1 MKTLFSKSN
10 LVTFFGTIVCFN
22 FLFFS
27 FVWGLD
33 YPTKPI
39 NLIVAASPGSGIDI
53 KARILAEVAS
63 KELGVPIVVINKG
76 GGMGG
81 IGATFVAKEKPDG
94 YTILTTFSG
103 SMTSN
108 FALFPDLTYKRADFV
123 PLFRSIIIPVNIAVK
138 GDSPYKSLKDFLD
151 AAKKSPGKLRFGTTS
166 ASLVLVWEGLLKK
179 EGIDMIQMT
188 YKGAGDTVHA
198 LLGGHI
204 DCHIDPL
211 GPMVPHVEAGKVRL
225 LASISSKRNKNYP
238 DVPTLKEVGYSD
250 FSRDFWN
257 GFFAPA
263 GLPEPIM
270 EKFVKAFENALSLPD
285 VQARL
290 DKAGFFAAFI
300 GPQEFANFWDE
311 EYNFYMALA
320 KEKK

>member
-1 MKTLFSKSN
+1 MRTLLMRN
-10 LVTFFGTIVCFN
+10 RWILLFGVISSCSIV
-22 FLFFS
+22 FFS
-27 FVWGLD
+27 SAWGLD

-39 NLIVAASPGSGIDI
+39 NLIVAATPGSGIDI

-81 IGATFVAKEKPDG
+81 VGATFVAKEKPDG

-123 PLFRSIIIPVNIAVK
+123 SLFRSIIIPVNIAVK
-138 GDSPYKSLKDFLD
+138 ADSPYKSLKDFLD

-166 ASLVLVWEGLLKK
+166 ASLVLVWEGLLKD
-179 EGIDMIQMT
+179 EGIDMIAMT
-188 YKGAGDTVHA
+188 YKGAGDTLHA

-204 DCHIDPL
+204 DCHLDPL

-238 DVPTLKEVGYSD
+238 DVPTLKEIGYSD
-250 FSRDFWN
+250 FSKDFWN

-263 GLPEPIM
+263 GLPQPIM
-270 EKFVKAFENALSLPD
+270 EKLVKAFEKALSLPD

-290 DKAGFFAAFI
+290 DKAGFFAAFL

-311 EYNFYMALA
+311 EYRFYMELA
-320 KEKK
+320 KQKK

>member
-1 MKTLFSKSN
+1 MRTSFLKGNWMILWGAVFS
-10 LVTFFGTIVCFN
+10 FN
-22 FLFFS
+22 ILFFS
-27 FVWGLD
+27 PVWSLD

-39 NLIVAASPGSGIDI
+39 SLVVAATPGAGIDI
-53 KARILAEVAS
+53 KTRILAEVAS

-81 IGATFVAKEKPDG
+81 LGATFVAKEKPDG
-94 YTILTTFSG
+94 YTILVTFSG

-108 FALFPDLTYKRADFV
+108 FALFPDLTYKRGDFV
-123 PLFRSIIIPVNIAVK
+123 PLFRSIINPINIAVK
-138 GDSPYKSLKDFLD
+138 ADSSYKSLKDILD

-179 EGIDMIQMT
+179 DGTEMTQMT
-188 YKGAGDTVHA
+188 YKGAGDTLLA

-211 GPMVPHVEAGKVRL
+211 GPMVPHLDAGRVRL

-238 DVPTLKEVGYSD
+238 DIPTLKEIGYTD

-263 GLPEPIM
+263 GLPQPIM
-270 EKFVKAFENALSLPD
+270 DKFVRAFEKVLSLPD
-285 VQARL
+285 VEDRL
-290 DKAGFFAAFI
+290 DKAGFIAAFM
-300 GPQEFANFWDE
+300 GPKLFASFIEE
-311 EYNFYMALA
+311 EYNFYMSLA
-320 KEKK
+320 KGKK